1 MTISS
6 LRFWR
11 QTLALTTATAVL
23 AVFGFV
29 LAEPA
34 TSSAQSDST
43 SFTASLTV
51 DEEITVTDGGNISMT
66 PNLGIGT
73 DTSTGSTTLTVETN
87 ADAGYTL
94 AVQAGSDPALQGDSS
109 QDSFADYSPST
120 ADTPESWSVDAN
132 SKEFGYSAY
141 GSDALSEFNNGSTC
155 DGGTNDPAN
164 GDVHYE
170 GFATSDENIADNSG
184 ATSDGGDDTTFCVA
198 VEQNGVEAESGGYT
212 ANLTATA
219 TTN

>member
-1 MTISS
+1 MTTRSF
-6 LRFWR
+6 RFLR

-29 LAEPA
+29 IAEPT

-51 DEEITVTDGGNISMT
+51 DEEITVTDGGNINMT

-87 ADAGYTL
+87 AATGYTL
-94 AVQAGSDPALQGDSS
+94 AVKASSSPALQGDSG
-109 QDSFADYSPST
+109 QDTFADYTGS
-120 ADTPESWSVDAN
+120 TPEAWSVGSN
-132 SKEFGYSAY
+132 SKEFGYAAY
-141 GSDALSEFNNGSTC
+141 GSDVLAEFNNGSTC
-155 DGGTNDPAN
+155 DGGTNDPAS

-170 GFATSDENIADNSG
+170 GFATTDENIADNSG
-184 ATSDGGDDTTFCVA
+184 ATADGGNTATFCVA